1 MCGFERE
8 VLIDKT
14 RAMQYVS
21 MCRVAN
27 SAFQTVITAMWI
39 IPVSSVLYIYLTKTK
54 TVNVHYFEMS
64 TFRIVGLQRTVS
76 ITCTT

>member
-1 MCGFERE
+1 MCRFERE

-27 SAFQTVITAMWI
+27 NTYQTVITAMWI
-39 IPVSSVLYIYLTKTK
+39 IPVSTVLYIYLTKAK
-54 TVNVHYFEMS
+54 TMNGFILRPVHDLELS
-64 TFRIVGLQRTVS
+64 TF
-76 ITCTT
+76 